1 MTKTVAGMRNAK
13 LFGWIA
19 GLTALACANATNTLA
34 QSPPPPVILSQA
46 AKELMVD
53 RIEALGTLRANES
66 VTVTAQVTE
75 IITALKFEDGQRV
88 EKGQVLA
95 EMTRAEEQALLQE
108 AEATRREA
116 EEQLVRARPLANRGV
131 SSAAGL
137 SERRRD

>member
-75 IITALKFEDGQRV
+75 SITAL
-88 EKGQVLA
+88 
-95 EMTRAEEQALLQE
+95 
-108 AEATRREA
+108 
-116 EEQLVRARPLANRGV
+116 
-131 SSAAGL
+131 
-137 SERRRD
+137 